1 MRNTRP
7 AHVLVALIAALLVF
21 AGTVFGEPA
30 RSERSVRAV
39 RSPHA
44 EGATKRAKRGTAHR
58 RAAHASRRLILQ
70 PVDREPAE
78 GRDAPSSSSL
88 AKMKQA
94 AQKSPRDRAKRFA
107 LVQGLRRAGQLK
119 AAIAEAKRWRQ
130 HDAYNLVV
138 VRLLGD
144 LYSELGE
151 TAAARRAYSAVVELL
166 PEDPEAQRA
175 LATVLKQGGQLQ
187 EAYDRLVAA
196 ATLRPKDTRIAFELA
211 DTAQRLNRRAES
223 TRRFEAIVKNETVS
237 RQIAYPAKQRL
248 GQLYAQ
254 KRRHAQERGETE
266 TVEDLTSKI
275 AALHIAGGVRNDI
288 KVYLTWDT
296 NRTDVDL
303 WVKNPKGEKVYYRH
317 KKGRLGGALFHD
329 VTDGYG
335 PESFTAKRAAR
346 GTYLIQVNYF
356 GTSRRTFSEARGEVI
371 VVLHEGTARE
381 VRHVLPYQL
390 YKTKQTV
397 TVARVRVP

>member
-30 RSERSVRAV
+30 RSGRS
-39 RSPHA
+39 
-44 EGATKRAKRGTAHR
+44 TKAHQ
-58 RAAHASRRLILQ
+58 RAARRLSLQ
-70 PVDREPAE
+70 RVDREPAE
-78 GRDAPSSSSL
+78 GRDAPSPKSL

-151 TAAARRAYSAVVELL
+151 TAAAQRAYSAVVELL

-187 EAYDRLVAA
+187 AAYDRLVAA

-223 TRRFEAIVKNETVS
+223 IRRFEAIVNNETVS
-237 RQIAYPAKQRL
+237 RQIVYPAKQRL

-254 KRRHAQERGETE
+254 KRRHAQELGETETE
-266 TVEDLTSKI
+266 TVEALTNKI

-303 WVKNPKGEKVYYRH
+303 WVKNPSGEKVYYRH
-317 KKGRLGGALFHD
+317 KRGRLGGALFHD

-335 PESFTAKRAAR
+335 PESFTAKHAAR

-356 GTSRRTFSEARGEVI
+356 GTSRRTFSEARGEII

-381 VRHVLPYQL
+381 VRHILPYRL

-397 TVARVRVP
+397 TVARVRVRVP